1 MAKIRAFLSMGKVR
15 ALSWVVKFM
24 TYTGKGISFKH
35 LAGFTINIYFSYT
48 SFTEFW
54 LGLWYA

>member
-24 TYTGKGISFKH
+24 TYRGRYKF
-35 LAGFTINIYFSYT
+35 
-48 SFTEFW
+48 
-54 LGLWYA
+54 